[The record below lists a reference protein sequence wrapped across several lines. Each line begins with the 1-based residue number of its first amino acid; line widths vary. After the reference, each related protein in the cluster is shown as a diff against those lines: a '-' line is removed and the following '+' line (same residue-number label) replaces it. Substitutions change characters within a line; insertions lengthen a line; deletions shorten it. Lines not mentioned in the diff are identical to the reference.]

1 LSDLICD
8 MPEIQNIG
16 SLISVII
23 PCYNAEKFIG
33 ETINWVIKQSYAN
46 WELIIVNDGST
57 DNSETIISGFLND
70 QRVRY
75 YKKENKGV
83 SHSRNYGLKY
93 ATGEFVL
100 FLDAD
105 DLPEPEYFKK
115 TTSFLEKNLFY
126 SGCSTVIRIIDEHGN
141 IDTASSYHGVHNHIQ
156 KQILSYNEG
165 FSTCPSAYVFRK
177 KILDDHQ
184 LLFNEKLSSPADKYF
199 LIEFSRYGSIG
210 LLEDTEKARLLY
222 RIHSS
227 NMSRG
232 VSMSLLE
239 DNKLFMEKI
248 LSLSY
253 IHPDYK
259 KMLRFKMYYILA
271 GGYFKLRKFTLCF
284 SYAIRSFFLN
294 PLLFIKQLCVG

>member
-1 LSDLICD
+1 
-8 MPEIQNIG
+8 MPEIQHIG

-33 ETINWVIKQSYAN
+33 ETISWVTKQSYSN

-57 DNSETIISGFLND
+57 DTTETVVSGFLHD
-70 QRVRY
+70 KRIHY
-75 YKKENKGV
+75 YKKDNAGV
-83 SHSRNYGLKY
+83 SHSRNYGLKH
-93 ATGEFVL
+93 AKGEFVL

-105 DLPEPEYFKK
+105 DLAEPDYFKK
-115 TTSFLEKNLFY
+115 TISFLGENAFY
-126 SGCSTVIRIIDEHGN
+126 SGCSTVIRIIDEHGTIN
-141 IDTASSYHGVHNHIQ
+141 SSTCYQGVHNHIQ

-177 KILDDHQ
+177 KILDDRQ
-184 LLFNEKLSSPADKYF
+184 LFFNEELSSPADKYF

-210 LLEDTEKARLLY
+210 LLEDTENAQLLY
-222 RIHSS
+222 RIHSN

-248 LSLSY
+248 LSLPY

-284 SYAIRSFFLN
+284 SFAIRSFFLN
-294 PLLFIKQLCVG
+294 PLSFIKHLCAG